1 MGNWWDLYRAALPA
15 DADLV
20 TSRDTLDR
28 FRGFFRGEGGIE
40 GHAAFSKV
48 DGRKLVLISV
58 AAGIAL
64 GVLGSVVVVKNRERI
79 KRWWEDQVLTIAQ
92 SSWNRITRRPEGTS
106 QSATVEVTVLNRP
119 AHDNFSREIDVA
131 IDDTRT
137 RMSTSEAQRY
147 LLAVL
152 LAASFIAEAMR
163 KLSNARIEGGLPE
176 LSSAMKKLT
185 TPRLTDTMN
194 QMLAT
199 SPSLL
204 DDKTSAVFM
213 RIFGGGE
220 VVDGEY
226 VPLQVERVKAALSLP
241 GHRPTDGHG
250 RPT

>member
-1 MGNWWDLYRAALPA
+1 MGNWWDLYRAVLPA

-20 TSRDTLDR
+20 TSRDTPDR

-40 GHAAFSKV
+40 GHAEFSKV

-79 KRWWEDQVLTIAQ
+79 KRWWEDQVLTTAQ
-92 SSWNRITRRPEGTS
+92 SSWNRITRRQEGTS

-176 LSSAMKKLT
+176 LNRRDEEAHDSAAHRRHQPDARDK
-185 TPRLTDTMN
+185 PYPARRQDIG
-194 QMLAT
+194 
-199 SPSLL
+199 SLHEDL
-204 DDKTSAVFM
+204 
-213 RIFGGGE
+213 RRRPGRRR
-220 VVDGEY
+220 
-226 VPLQVERVKAALSLP
+226 RV
-241 GHRPTDGHG
+241 RPTAG
-250 RPT
+250 RTPQGSAEPAGP